1 MKKRAL
7 VLSGGGTKGVYQ
19 CGAVSA
25 LKKLGKDNWDII
37 TGTSV
42 GALNAALL
50 VQGDFDAMEAIY
62 DNLEAEHV
70 VNGYVPRDLSLPG
83 LIRDHKN
90 VLPVLGDYLKNEGL
104 NISPFLDLLD
114 RYFDPDRFLASP
126 VDYGCM
132 VTRKQGNVPVPVT
145 KDMMRENAK
154 DWLVASASAYPAFP
168 VKVIDG
174 EEYVDG
180 GYADNSP
187 IDLAMRLGAE
197 EVTAVEMHEKV
208 LHPGYLGREHITIIH
223 PQHELF
229 SLLEF
234 DKVKMIRAK
243 TLGYLD
249 TMKTFQILSGIRY
262 AFRPFPLPE
271 EYDRWYLQ
279 VMRLEAMA
287 YRLGG
292 KWTSQ
297 EPVME
302 TLRHFTHRVRL
313 DYKEMF
319 FATLDVL
326 MTIAGM
332 DDTVVWEFDKA
343 REQLTAFFSR
353 EDADTAGVWSDV
365 KALAGRE
372 ETIRYLLSL
381 VRKTEEEDGQDD
393 ITARA
398 VMYPFVTALADF
410 YLSMIRL

>member
-174 EEYVDG
+174 G
-180 GYADNSP
+180 RNMWTA
-187 IDLAMRLGAE
+187 AMRTIHRSIWPCGW
-197 EVTAVEMHEKV
+197 
-208 LHPGYLGREHITIIH
+208 GR
-223 PQHELF
+223 
-229 SLLEF
+229 
-234 DKVKMIRAK
+234 KK
-243 TLGYLD
+243 
-249 TMKTFQILSGIRY
+249 
-262 AFRPFPLPE
+262 
-271 EYDRWYLQ
+271 
-279 VMRLEAMA
+279 
-287 YRLGG
+287 
-292 KWTSQ
+292 
-297 EPVME
+297 
-302 TLRHFTHRVRL
+302 
-313 DYKEMF
+313 
-319 FATLDVL
+319 
-326 MTIAGM
+326 
-332 DDTVVWEFDKA
+332 
-343 REQLTAFFSR
+343 
-353 EDADTAGVWSDV
+353 
-365 KALAGRE
+365 
-372 ETIRYLLSL
+372 
-381 VRKTEEEDGQDD
+381 
-393 ITARA
+393 
-398 VMYPFVTALADF
+398 
-410 YLSMIRL
+410 